1 MNGHIPGVAFVTGGA
16 AGIGKA
22 AALAFAERGDTVV
35 IADMDGERGEA
46 VAAEILEMGR
56 DALFIATDVRK
67 ATDVEDAL
75 KTTLARF
82 KRLDY
87 AFNNAGIEGPKAY
100 TAEYAE
106 DDWDQVLT
114 TNLKGIFLCMKHQ
127 LPIMQRQRRGSIVN
141 MASIAGQIGF
151 AGTPAYCAAKGGV
164 IQLTKATALEYAD
177 RGIRV
182 NSLCPAV
189 IQTDMIDR
197 ITGGDGRIQNAFARM
212 HPMQRAGYPE
222 EVADVVM
229 WLCSGASSFITGQAI
244 AVDGGYTAQ

>member
-46 VAAEILEMGR
+46 VVAEILETGR

-67 ATDVEDAL
+67 ACDVEDAL
-75 KTTLARF
+75 ATTLARF

-100 TAEYAE
+100 TADYGE

-127 LPIMQRQRRGSIVN
+127 LPIMLRQRRGCIVN

-164 IQLTKATALEYAD
+164 IQLSKAAALEYAD

-189 IQTDMIDR
+189 IQTEMIDR
-197 ITGGDGRIQNAFARM
+197 MTGGDGRIQNAFARM

-222 EVADVVM
+222 EVADTVM

-244 AVDGGYTAQ
+244 AIDGGYTAQ